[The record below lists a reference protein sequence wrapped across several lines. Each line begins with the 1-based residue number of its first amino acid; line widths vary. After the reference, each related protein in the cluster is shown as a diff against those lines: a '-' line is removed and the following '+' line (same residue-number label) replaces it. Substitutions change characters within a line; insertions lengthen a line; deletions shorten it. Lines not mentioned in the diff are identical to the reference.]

1 MATMVSFH
9 SFFSISLAISIIFV
23 SRFSITEANNG
34 GFTVDLIHRDSPK
47 SPFHNPSLTPS
58 QCLNNA
64 LQRSFSRVHHLMSFS
79 TQSASAN
86 VIPNGGEYIM
96 KISMGTPPVQIPV
109 IVDTGSD
116 LIWTQCKPCIRC
128 YNQKPSLFSPNS
140 SSSYKVVPCSSKQ
153 CLSFPRTSCLPTTN
167 TCQYSVSYGDKSF
180 SHGDLATETVKLGS
194 TTLRDMIFGCG
205 HDNGGTFS
213 DAGAGIVGLGGGQ
226 VSLISQM
233 GSSIAGKFSYCLVP
247 MSAQNTKASKM
258 NFGGSGVVSGRGV
271 VSTPIV
277 SKSPYSFYF
286 LTLEGISVAN
296 KRLDFY
302 TSSASSNT
310 SKLAQAGNIVI
321 DSGSTL
327 TLLPPDL
334 YNRLVSAVK
343 STIKARPV
351 KDPKLILSLCYSKL
365 NVSSIPIITVH
376 FRGGD
381 LKLNPLN
388 TFVRTSL
395 FSICLGFAPA
405 GEIAIY
411 GNLAQMNFYVGYDL
425 KKKMITF
432 KPMDCTKQ

>member
-9 SFFSISLAISIIFV
+9 SFFFISLAISIIFI
-23 SRFSITEANNG
+23 SRFSITKANNG

-58 QCLNNA
+58 QPLNNA
-64 LQRSFSRVHHLMSFS
+64 LQRSFSRVHCLMSFS
-79 TQSASAN
+79 PLSASAN
-86 VIPNGGEYIM
+86 VTPNGGEYIM
-96 KISMGTPPVQIPV
+96 KISMGTPLVQIPA

-116 LIWTQCKPCIRC
+116 LIWTQC
-128 YNQKPSLFSPNS
+128 YNQKPPFFSPNS
-140 SSSYKVVPCSSKQ
+140 SSSYKVVPCGSKQ

-180 SHGDLATETVKLGS
+180 SRSDLATETVKLGS
-194 TTLRDMIFGCG
+194 TTLRDIIFGCG

-213 DAGAGIVGLGGGQ
+213 NAGAGIVGLGDGIFHWRQIFLLLGANVCPKHQGQQNEFWRQWCGFRAWGGFNSN
-226 VSLISQM
+226 SLKI
-233 GSSIAGKFSYCLVP
+233 
-247 MSAQNTKASKM
+247 
-258 NFGGSGVVSGRGV
+258 
-271 VSTPIV
+271 
-277 SKSPYSFYF
+277 PYVFYF

-302 TSSASSNT
+302 MSSASSNA
-310 SKLAQAGNIVI
+310 SKLAQASNIVI

-334 YNRLVSAVK
+334 YS
-343 STIKARPV
+343 
-351 KDPKLILSLCYSKL
+351 
-365 NVSSIPIITVH
+365 
-376 FRGGD
+376 RGGD

-432 KPMDCTKQ
+432 KPMDCTE

>member
-1 MATMVSFH
+1 MLSFH
-9 SFFSISLAISIIFV
+9 SFFSISLAIAIIFV

-47 SPFHNPSLTPS
+47 SLFHNPSLTPS
-58 QCLNNA
+58 QRLNNA

-79 TQSASAN
+79 PQSASAN
-86 VIPNGGEYIM
+86 VTPNGGEYIM
-96 KISMGTPPVQIPV
+96 KISMGTPPVQIPA
-109 IVDTGSD
+109 IVDTAQTV
-116 LIWTQCKPCIRC
+116 LLHIKWYLVVQNNA
-128 YNQKPSLFSPNS
+128 YLFQELLASQLRILASARSVMETN
-140 SSSYKVVPCSSKQ
+140 
-153 CLSFPRTSCLPTTN
+153 LS
-167 TCQYSVSYGDKSF
+167 VA
-180 SHGDLATETVKLGS
+180 DLATETVKLGS
-194 TTLRDMIFGCG
+194 TTLHDIIFGCG
-205 HDNGGTFS
+205 HDNDSPFS
-213 DAGAGIVGLGGGQ
+213 NARAGIVGLGGSQ

-233 GSSIAGKFSYCLVP
+233 GSPIGGKFSYCLVP

-277 SKSPYSFYF
+277 SKSPHAFYF

-302 TSSASSNT
+302 MSSASSNA

-334 YNRLVSAVK
+334 YSRLVSAVK
-343 STIKARPV
+343 STIKAQPV
-351 KDPKLILSLCYSKL
+351 KDPKLMLSLCYSKL
-365 NVSSIPIITVH
+365 NFSSIPIIIVH

-381 LKLNPLN
+381 LKMNPLN

-395 FSICLGFAPA
+395 FSIYLGFAPA
-405 GEIAIY
+405 REIAIY
-411 GNLAQMNFYVGYDL
+411 GNLAQVNFYVGL
-425 KKKMITF
+425 
-432 KPMDCTKQ
+432 